1 LKTTLGSEVGF
12 GFASLNSMSRIA
24 FAGSLLLALSA
35 VACASEV
42 DGNRDQNFSEVGRAD
57 LGNGGGSTSGTG
69 TNGGGTGTG
78 TTGST
83 TGTTGSGTG
92 TSTAGFTIST
102 TSSALTADL
111 YDMKTVEVTVNGTGG
126 FAGDV
131 TLALEGIGA
140 EVDAKLDKTKLKAGE
155 KAKLTIYSKQ
165 AGPNPFT
172 IKATSGTL
180 AAQNQAM
187 TFAVAKTL
195 TMHLKMGTQMTPK
208 APDVW
213 SPGMDNVNSQ
223 YRVLNASP
231 LVVKVINDDT
241 TPHIVHGNGAFAHG
255 STAVALPKD
264 GSDPTARTIT
274 GAQTVNGY
282 VHEIGAGAST
292 NFSITIVN

>member
-1 LKTTLGSEVGF
+1 
-12 GFASLNSMSRIA
+12 MSRIA

-57 LGNGGGSTSGTG
+57 LGTGGGSTTGTG
-69 TNGGGTGTG
+69 TPGGGGGGGTTGTPGTPGGGTGT
-78 TTGST
+78 T
-83 TGTTGSGTG
+83 
-92 TSTAGFTIST
+92 TAGFTIST
-102 TSSALTADL
+102 TTSALTADL
-111 YDMKTVEVTVNGTGG
+111 YDAKTVEVTVNGTGG
-126 FAGDV
+126 FSGDV

-165 AGPNPFT
+165 AGANPFT

-180 AAQNQAM
+180 AAQSQAM

-195 TMHLKMGTQMTPK
+195 TMHLKMGTQMAPK
-208 APDVW
+208 SPDVW

-223 YRVLNASP
+223 FRVVNASP

-264 GSDPTARTIT
+264 GSDPTARTLT
-274 GAQTVNGY
+274 GAQTATGY